1 MGKRIIKINEEH
13 IKNIVAETISNYIN
27 KNYSLNDDDELM
39 EYMWLRPNNTNLNVD
54 IFVDDGGSY
63 KRHNHSLLL
72 LARNGY
78 DKSVN
83 EFISFSISENPIILN
98 PEIDYNISYNDIF
111 AVQDFII
118 ANISNLIALADEN
131 ISQQEFVSQLRIPS
145 YVVAE
150 RKELLSEM
158 ATLRM
163 KDSNLPMDV
172 WLDEGATYVGHAP
185 RLKFRASNDQ
195 KTTREFSSML
205 LTNPP
210 TIENMPENSPL
221 KKKDIKKLENFVISN
236 LDLLLKLAN
245 GEIQYT
251 TEFLPNMIIDT
262 TTSKHP

>member
-1 MGKRIIKINEEH
+1 MGKVIKINEQD
-13 IKNIVAETISNYIN
+13 IKNIITETIICHIN
-27 KNYSLNDDDELM
+27 EQYSLNDSDELT
-39 EYMWLRPNNTNLNVD
+39 EYMWLRPHLTNLNVD

-63 KRHNHSLLL
+63 RRHNHPLLL

-83 EFISFSISENPIILN
+83 EFISFSVSEKPNILN
-98 PEIDYNISYNDIF
+98 PEIDYNISYNDIY
-111 AVQDFII
+111 AIQDFII
-118 ANISNLIALADEN
+118 SNLTNLSALADEN
-131 ISQQEFVSQLRIPS
+131 ISQPIFVNQLRIPS

-150 RKELLSEM
+150 RKEMLSEM

-163 KDSNLPMDV
+163 KDSKLPMDV

-195 KTTREFSSML
+195 RTTREFSSML

-210 TIENMPENSPL
+210 TIENMPDDSPL
-221 KKKDIKKLENFVISN
+221 KKKDIEKLEKFVITN

-251 TEFLPNMIIDT
+251 TDFLPNIKIV
-262 TTSKHP
+262 